1 MGQALQFLS
10 IDFQQRQ
17 LKWIRCVLIYTPVAH
32 PQRPDLN
39 VIHSQVK
46 IRSCYDRNLLKVLL
60 LSVHFL
66 GVQLNNLSWAIYPFL
81 QRLNYQCRL
90 MELLEIESEESYNC
104 IVHYEHYQLAS
115 IEMKMETIASEASPC
130 SKLGESR

>member
-10 IDFQQRQ
+10 IDFQKRQ

-32 PQRPDLN
+32 PQHPDLN

-46 IRSCYDRNLLKVLL
+46 ILSCCVHILSKVQL
-60 LSVHFL
+60 LSVRFL
-66 GVQLNNLSWAIYPFL
+66 GVELNNLSWAIYPFL

-90 MELLEIESEESYNC
+90 MELLVVATEESCNY
-104 IVHYEHYQLAS
+104 IAHYEHYQLAS